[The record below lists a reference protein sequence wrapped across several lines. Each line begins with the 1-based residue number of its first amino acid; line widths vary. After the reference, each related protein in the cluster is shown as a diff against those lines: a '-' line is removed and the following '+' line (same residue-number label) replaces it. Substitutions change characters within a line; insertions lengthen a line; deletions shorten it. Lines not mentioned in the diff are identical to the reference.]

1 MRTTGLLAFGR
12 KDLSLE
18 QKRLVEIYMKYARKV
33 MPKEILKMAAVMN
46 VDVNEI
52 FKNILFSSKRELYES
67 SVSNFLGVY
76 GNYLA
81 TEHLSKSYHNLENEK
96 AITTINGTT
105 SIDIYFED
113 QAFINLCEVKVV
125 PQILLSLK
133 AYKDYKYE
141 GIKREDF
148 EFSKG
153 YSQKRNFVMSGKK
166 LLKQIEILDSYRHE
180 HKNIK
185 INFITF
191 NNCYIDNMILIKL
204 KEYNVNIITIPVNV
218 YEILDT
224 VNTYMSDIYTYGRNL
239 MAEHSLNPIS

>member
-12 KDLSLE
+12 KNLSLE
-18 QKRLVEIYMKYARKV
+18 QKKLVKLYIEYARNI
-33 MPKEILKMAAVMN
+33 MPKEVIKMAGKMN

-76 GNYLA
+76 GNYIA
-81 TEHLSKSYHNLENEK
+81 TEYLSKSYSNIENEK
-96 AITTINGTT
+96 EIETINGKTF
-105 SIDIYFED
+105 IDIYFED
-113 QAFINLCEVKVV
+113 KDIINLCEVKVV

-133 AYKDYKYE
+133 AYKNYKYD

-166 LLKQIEILDSYRHE
+166 LIKQIEILDSYRQE
-180 HKNIK
+180 HKNVK
-185 INFITF
+185 INFINF
-191 NNCYIDNMILIKL
+191 ENSHIDNKILIKL
-204 KEYNVNIITIPVNV
+204 KEFNVNIITIPVDV
-218 YEILDT
+218 YEILDK
-224 VNTYMSDIYTYGRNL
+224 VNGYMSDIYTYGRNL
-239 MAEHSLNPIS
+239 MAEHSLNPVS